1 MFSTELFTQTLIS
14 GLMIGVLYALMAL
27 GITFIYSIVR
37 MINWAMGEFYMLGS
51 YIQYVAVAYALG
63 PKLWWLAVI
72 ISTAGTFLIGYLI
85 EPILIKPMHA
95 RAMERR
101 DDYATVVTIALLLM
115 LRSLAV
121 AIGGPYQFRPETNLP
136 IMWVGPL
143 PMEGARVAAC
153 LCALLALALFYVLM
167 SKTWMGLALRAT
179 AQNRVAAQTSGV
191 DVFRLD
197 AVAFERTL
205 TGEDLLA
212 YLRQRL
218 PAADVPRVVVLDN
231 ASMHTSKVFKAH
243 RKALADEGVYLY
255 YLPAYSPQLNKIEG
269 IFKQVKHHE
278 IAKRSHTTRAELRL
292 SVEQGFDS
300 YARKLRDKRCGQSRP
315 AA

>member
-1 MFSTELFTQTLIS
+1 
-14 GLMIGVLYALMAL
+14 MI
-27 GITFIYSIVR
+27 T
-37 MINWAMGEFYMLGS
+37 WAMGEFYMLGS
-51 YIQYVAVAYALG
+51 YIPYVAVGHALG

-136 IMWVGPL
+136 VMWVGPL

-167 SKTWMGLALRAT
+167 SKTWMGLALRAA

-197 AVAFERTL
+197 AVAFGIGVAL
-205 TGEDLLA
+205 AGLAGALLA
-212 YLRQRL
+212 PLFLVYPTNGVVTTVKGFEIIVIGGLGSIPGAL
-218 PAADVPRVVVLDN
+218 IGGLLLGVVESLGAAFISSPYQNAYGFALVLLVL
-231 ASMHTSKVFKAH
+231 M
-243 RKALADEGVYLY
+243 
-255 YLPAYSPQLNKIEG
+255 
-269 IFKQVKHHE
+269 
-278 IAKRSHTTRAELRL
+278 
-292 SVEQGFDS
+292 
-300 YARKLRDKRCGQSRP
+300 ARPYGLFGERGRE
-315 AA
+315 A